1 MQVTLNR
8 PPSGT
13 SARSFS
19 LSWGLSMI
27 NWLGATSMLTW
38 IFLVMGA
45 SKAELLTL
53 QMRGNPKLS
62 RDNSRLISLCTLPVP
77 LSCSTRQCHEL
88 GSSRTPSCHT
98 TCKSECAVLSH
109 SSFAKSFHVKRE
121 LKKVW
126 KNFLYLTA
134 KAFSFFCFWRIEP
147 PFWALGYN

>member
-1 MQVTLNR
+1 
-8 PPSGT
+8 
-13 SARSFS
+13 
-19 LSWGLSMI
+19 
-27 NWLGATSMLTW
+27 MLTW

-126 KNFLYLTA
+126 EKLSLSNCKSFLFLLTNRVSLFELWAIISQSRTLVDKCKCSSHRKN
-134 KAFSFFCFWRIEP
+134 P
-147 PFWALGYN
+147 N